1 MDIKNLLQI
10 AKDAALES
18 GKILAQEGGSTIDK
32 ESGHDIKLRADK
44 ESEARIFA
52 KLEQTGINI
61 LSEEYGVNKKNDENL
76 WWIVDPLDGSLNYLR
91 HIPICC
97 ISIALWKEGKPL
109 LGVVYDFNNDKLY
122 TGIVGEG
129 AAVNNIPVRVSEI
142 TEKGKAIIATG
153 FPVYLK
159 FDDKVLADFVK
170 TLQEYKKVRLFGS
183 AALSCMMVAQ
193 GSVEVYSES
202 NIALW
207 DVAAGIA
214 IIEAAGGNCDYRY
227 TDKEKYLLDV
237 FASNGNLRK

>member
-1 MDIKNLLQI
+1 MDINGLLKI
-10 AKDAALES
+10 AQDAALES
-18 GKILAQEGGSTIDK
+18 GRILSKQGGSSIDS

-44 ESEARIFA
+44 ESEARIFL
-52 KLEQTGINI
+52 KLKQTGINI
-61 LSEEYGVNKKNDENL
+61 LSEEYGVNKKNDDDL

-91 HIPICC
+91 HIPMCC

-109 LGVVYDFNNDKLY
+109 LGVVYDFNNDNLY
-122 TGIVGEG
+122 SGIVGQG
-129 AAVNNIPVRVSEI
+129 ATVNEKPLNVSGI
-142 TEKGKAIIATG
+142 SEKGKAIIATG

-159 FDDKVLADFVK
+159 FNDKVLSDFVK

-183 AALSCMMVAQ
+183 AALSCMMVAK

-214 IIEAAGGNCDYRY
+214 IIEAAGGKCFFEY
-227 TDKEKYLLDV
+227 TDKKKHLLNV
-237 FASNGNLRK
+237 FAGNGRI

>member
-1 MDIKNLLQI
+1 MVINELLVLAQ
-10 AKDAALES
+10 DAALES
-18 GKILAQEGGSTIDK
+18 GRILLKEGGSSIDS

-44 ESEARIFA
+44 ESESRIFA

-61 LSEEYGVNKKNDENL
+61 LSEEYGVNKKNDDDL
-76 WWIVDPLDGSLNYLR
+76 WWIVDPLDGSLNYQR
-91 HIPICC
+91 HISICC

-122 TGIVGEG
+122 SGIVGEG
-129 AAVNNIPVRVSEI
+129 ASLNGKSICVSGI
-142 TEKGKAIIATG
+142 SEKGKAIIATG

-159 FDDKVLADFVK
+159 FDDKVLSDFVK
-170 TLQEYKKVRLFGS
+170 TLQDYKKVRLFGS

-214 IIEAAGGNCDYRY
+214 IIESAGGNCIYEY
-227 TDKEKYLLDV
+227 TDKEKYLLNV
-237 FASNGNLRK
+237 FAANGRINK